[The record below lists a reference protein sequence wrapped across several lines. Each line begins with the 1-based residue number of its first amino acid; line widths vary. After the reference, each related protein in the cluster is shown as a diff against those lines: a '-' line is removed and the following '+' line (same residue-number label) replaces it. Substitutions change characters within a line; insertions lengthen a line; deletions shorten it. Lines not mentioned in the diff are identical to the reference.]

1 MAKAMDVRGKDRQE
15 AEGGQK
21 SFAENGIEIS
31 FEG

>member
-1 MAKAMDVRGKDRQE
+1 MAKAMDVGGKDRQE
-15 AEGGQK
+15 AVQK

>member
-1 MAKAMDVRGKDRQE
+1 MAKAMDVGGKDRQE
-15 AEGGQK
+15 AGVQK